1 MISEEQ
7 FFRWLGFSWNDFK
20 KWLEENQ
27 IAYEVEIWPPDER
40 SQFVVDTDQCYVM
53 KILVLSDH
61 IQVKIAGKMLGR
73 KDG

>member
-7 FFRWLGFSWNDFK
+7 FSRWLGFSWDDFQ

-40 SQFVVDTDQCYVM
+40 SQFVVDSDQYYVM
-53 KILVLSDH
+53 KIQVLSDY

>member
-7 FFRWLGFSWNDFK
+7 LLRWFGFPWNDFQ

-40 SQFVVDTDQCYVM
+40 SQFIVDQDQCYVM
-53 KILVLSDH
+53 KIQVLSDY
-61 IQVKIAGKMLGR
+61 IQVKLAGKMLGR

>member
-1 MISEEQ
+1 MIFEEQ
-7 FFRWLGFSWNDFK
+7 LSKWLGFPWKDFQ

-40 SQFVVDTDQCYVM
+40 SQFIVDQDQCYVM
-53 KILVLSDH
+53 KIQVLSDY
-61 IQVKIAGKMLGR
+61 IQVKLAGKMLGR